1 MDITAG
7 DVAEPPSWFEASD
20 QVLDPLVN
28 ARMLLALVEG
38 ADGAGLLRAMRTT
51 TTVADLALATGLSED
66 RVRDVCAALIAN
78 DVAESDGSGVRLTP
92 AWAALTGPAAFAP
105 LASALRLGD
114 VGAQTLRDLSG
125 GSGFAGLSSV
135 DRLAYASAVSPDP
148 FSPGIV
154 AAMRAGAGVPDAVRG
169 RLHDGDRH
177 LELGCGV
184 AGRILSVLQA
194 FPTLTAVG
202 VELAPDLA
210 AEAERRAAA
219 LGVADRF
226 EVLCADAT
234 TVRLDGT
241 FDVAFWSQFFFTG
254 QAARGPWRPHTRLFG
269 RAGCCWPRCWG
280 TPRSPSP
287 IPMAHRPE
295 ALPWPGSC
303 TGSGA
308 FPTGRPTIWRPRSRR
323 AGLWTSWSA
332 PRRTPVSSSW
342 LPPGPERLG
351 RIRSHGVGPGGTLR
365 R

>member
-1 MDITAG
+1 MDTTSG
-7 DVAEPPSWFEASD
+7 DVAEPPSWFEASE

-38 ADGAGLLRAMRTT
+38 ADGAELLRAMHTT

-184 AGRILSVLQA
+184 AGRILCVLQA

-241 FDVAFWSQFFFTG
+241 FAVAFWSQFFFTG
-254 QAARGPWRPHTRLFG
+254 AS
-269 RAGCCWPRCWG
+269 RAGTLATAYQALRPGGMLLAPLLGDPSVAESDPHGSSARSLALARVVHGLWG
-280 TPRSPSP
+280 VPDRSPDDLATEVS
-287 IPMAHRPE
+287 AGGFVDVVVSAASDAGVLVVVATRP
-295 ALPWPGSC
+295 
-303 TGSGA
+303 
-308 FPTGRPTIWRPRSRR
+308 
-323 AGLWTSWSA
+323 
-332 PRRTPVSSSW
+332 
-342 LPPGPERLG
+342 
-351 RIRSHGVGPGGTLR
+351 
-365 R
+365 